1 MKINVLSDL
10 HIENGEYNFPII
22 PSDLLVLAGD
32 ICQIN
37 KKEILI
43 NFLKTIPSNQRTIM
57 VLGNHEYLFSDHNQ
71 CEFNMRIILNDF
83 PQITLLENESIIIDD
98 IEFIGSTLW
107 TNFLAHGQE
116 YYLASKEFIQKH
128 WTPENAFIIENNQK
142 INLTVDFAEQK
153 SNIALNYLENK
164 LNYKHNGKRVVISHF
179 PPTKLS
185 TELAYINDKLN
196 SYWINDFDY
205 LFKDI
210 SLWIH
215 GHIHQ
220 SKNYIHPSG
229 THVVCNPRGN
239 LKKIMNNSFD
249 PNLIIE
255 I

>member
-10 HIENGEYNFPII
+10 HIEKGEYNFPII

-37 KKEILI
+37 KKELLV

-57 VLGNHEYLFSDHNQ
+57 VLGNHEYLYSDHNQ

-98 IEFIGSTLW
+98 IEFI
-107 TNFLAHGQE
+107 
-116 YYLASKEFIQKH
+116 QKH

-142 INLTVDFAEQK
+142 INLIVDFAEQK
-153 SNIALNYLENK
+153 SHIALNYLENK